1 MHKEFKDIQSLRA
14 VAVFLVLGYHLNSE
28 YFKFGYLGVDIFFVI
43 SGFIIAH
50 ILSKDSNISIK
61 QFYLKRIVR
70 IYPAMTIVI
79 FTSIIFGII
88 YLRGDD
94 LNKLAL
100 QGIFS
105 IVGVS
110 NIHFAFTDTGYFQI
124 ESFRQPLLHLWS
136 LSTELQFY
144 LLAPLFI
151 LILRKAN
158 YKIRQIIVLIIGLVS
173 LGFYTK
179 LIEVPNVENYYL
191 LIGRIWEFI
200 LGAAIA
206 FSNKNKRIISQNGN
220 YLSILSL
227 AIIFCLN
234 YVSIEQIHDSVVELS
249 IVLLSAVFIFQA
261 VSNGNS
267 GKSYSPKIMILMGD
281 MSYAIYLW
289 HWPILYFLKSLTGI
303 SGLELIFTTLI
314 LTMTLSVFSYYFWEN
329 IFRNNISHQK
339 KIFLLIFIFLTLTL
353 SSLGTVRSI
362 SDIRFSDGKQKLSNF
377 KVTSGF
383 SIKESACISDYGQSY
398 EVWEKTCLPKKSNL
412 NQELALIWGD
422 SHVAAIADAF
432 DLDER
437 FKDTSLARAS
447 TTACPPI
454 KSINSVIS
462 PNSFCNKNND
472 YVWKYIE
479 LEKPDTVILAAR
491 WYIFAN
497 YEWYKSGLSS
507 LQKTIDQMQKLG
519 IKRIILVGS
528 SPEWGDPLPEILWKN
543 QLENG
548 TFEEKISNNRVGYLR
563 DINFNL
569 REMSDAAQI
578 QFVDPLAIWCETDIC
593 ITHRNKVDFYTI
605 QIDGDHLSV
614 GAAKELVNQFK

>member
-50 ILSKDSNISIK
+50 ILSKDSNINIK
-61 QFYLKRIVR
+61 QFYLKRILR

-267 GKSYSPKIMILMGD
+267 GKSHSPKIMILMGD

-362 SDIRFSDGKQKLSNF
+362 LDIRFSDGKQKLSNF

-578 QFVDPLAIWCETDIC
+578 QFVDPLEIWCETDIC

>member
-50 ILSKDSNISIK
+50 ILSKDSNINIK

-79 FTSIIFGII
+79 FTSIILGVI

-94 LNKLAL
+94 LNPLAL

-110 NIHFAFTDTGYFQI
+110 NIYFAFTDTGYFQI

-144 LLAPLFI
+144 LLAPLII
-151 LILRKAN
+151 LILRKTN
-158 YKIRQIIVLIIGLVS
+158 YKIRQIIVLIISLVS

-179 LIEVPNVENYYL
+179 LIEIPNIENYYL
-191 LIGRIWEFI
+191 LTGRIWEFI

-206 FSNKNKRIISQNGN
+206 FSNKNKRIILRNGN
-220 YLSILSL
+220 YLAIPSL
-227 AIIFCLN
+227 AIIFFLN
-234 YVSIEQIHDSVVELS
+234 YVSIERIHDSVVELS

-289 HWPILYFLKSLTGI
+289 HWPILFFLKSLTGI

-314 LTMTLSVFSYYFWEN
+314 LTITLSLFSYYFWEN

-339 KIFLLIFIFLTLTL
+339 KIFLFVFISLTLTL
-353 SSLGTVRSI
+353 SSLITIRSI

-383 SIKESACISDYGQSY
+383 SIKESECISDYGQSY

-447 TTACPPI
+447 TTSCPPI

-497 YEWYKSGLSS
+497 FEWYKSGLSS

-543 QLENG
+543 QLANG
-548 TFEEKISNNRVGYLR
+548 TFEEKISNSRVGNLR

-578 QFVDPLAIWCETDIC
+578 QFVDPLEIWCEIDIC